1 MPAHA
6 YNRKVRNW
14 FRAYVD
20 NFMGDTQLAKDIIKY
35 GCHSTH
41 LVARL
46 VKATHLAAARL
57 SKRNALMSH
66 RAAVLP
72 EPAAETGAVL
82 PE

>member
-20 NFMGDTQLAKDIIKY
+20 NFMGDTQLAKDIMKY

-41 LVARL
+41 LVEHL
-46 VKATHLAAARL
+46 VKATNLVKATDWDHWILL
-57 SKRNALMSH
+57 LLLMD
-66 RAAVLP
+66 
-72 EPAAETGAVL
+72 
-82 PE
+82 